1 MKNRGKLLRGIPVKK
16 IVSLLLSMLL
26 YAAIHAQDNF
36 YTISG
41 TITDQATNIPIP
53 GVSVYIEGSSSGS
66 VSDFDGN
73 YMFTASTTSGQYQL
87 TASSLGYATEKITIN
102 LDTNTEIIQNFKI
115 TEDLLSLD
123 EVIVTGS
130 SVGVNKRTLGNT
142 ISSVKSE
149 ELVNNGAIAID
160 QALAGKTTGALVQQ
174 NSGDPAGGISI
185 RLRGASTISGSSDPL
200 YIIDGVFVNNS
211 SNNLIDLGGNSQNR
225 LADINPNDIEK
236 IEIVKGAAAAA
247 IYGSRASNGVV
258 QIFTKRGKTG
268 KPKINFS
275 SSIRINELRKE
286 IDYNEVPLAWE
297 DPLDRNNLNTVPV
310 QRYNYQDEIF
320 TTAIGTETF
329 LSVSGGTDKT
339 KYFMSGSFLDNGGIV
354 RGTNFQRFSFKAN
367 VEQELASWLTA
378 NIGINYIRS
387 ESDDIPNGGINS
399 AYGAITGFLFSD
411 NTINPAPNDSGIYPV
426 TSPLVPATNPAEAV
440 NRFDFGQITNRT
452 ITNIG
457 FKAELTENL
466 SANYTL
472 GIDSYNQSGSAFI
485 PRENTSTQPDGFS
498 RRADINVFQ
507 YNSDLNF
514 NYNFNITS
522 AITSSTVFGG
532 SWQQEKNESVAI
544 SATGLV
550 PIVQVATTGTIL
562 EQGERK
568 TEISYWGTF
577 LQQTFGY
584 KEKLFIN
591 GAIRLDGA
599 SVFGKDERNQVFGK
613 ASVSYLISSEDFW
626 ADTFGNAINTFKLR
640 ASWGQ
645 AGNLTALG
653 FDDRLSIFDPISI
666 SGSNG
671 LVPNSKQGNE
681 NLAPERQDEIEF
693 GVDASFANNRIGL
706 EFTYYEQNVSDL
718 LLEREL
724 SPSTGFG
731 TRFEN
736 VGSLENKGFEVLLRL
751 TPIKNEDFSWDVTT
765 TFTKNENKI
774 TEVAGEQLTLD
785 DSFSTNFVIEGQPL
799 GVFYRQ
805 YYARNPD
812 GSLLLTVEGFPQLE
826 LGNADTQISQRDVD
840 GQPIGTSLNK
850 LIGDPNPEW
859 FGSLINEFSYK
870 NFGLRVQLDAVQGYD
885 IFNWNRRLLDNAIFG
900 GGVNAGRELAGEIPK
915 GTGGAQAGI
924 FEEFVEDGSFVKL
937 REITLSYNFTPKN
950 LGIDNLKISF
960 IGRNLISWDSYSGWD
975 PEINTAGQSNGVRG
989 FDFAGVP
996 IPRTYQISV
1005 NASF

>member
-1 MKNRGKLLRGIPVKK
+1 MRNRGKLLRGMPVKK
-16 IVSLLLSMLL
+16 IVSLLLFMIL
-26 YAAIHAQDNF
+26 YAAVHAQNNF

-41 TITDQATNIPIP
+41 TVTDQATGIPVP
-53 GVSVYIEGSSSGS
+53 GVSIYIEGSSSGS
-66 VSDFDGN
+66 VSDFDGK
-73 YMFTASTTSGQYQL
+73 YTFTASTTSGQYQL
-87 TASSLGYATEKITIN
+87 TASSLGYSTQKITIN
-102 LDTNTEIIQNFKI
+102 LGSETEIIQDFQI

-130 SVGVNKRTLGNT
+130 SFGVNKRTLGNA
-142 ISSVKSE
+142 ISSVKAE

-185 RLRGASTISGSSDPL
+185 RLRGASTIAGSSDPL

-211 SNNLIDLGGNSQNR
+211 SNDLIDLGGNSQNR

-247 IYGSRASNGVV
+247 IYGSRASNGVI

-268 KPKINFS
+268 KPRINFS
-275 SSIRINELRKE
+275 TSIRINELRKE
-286 IDYNEVPLAWE
+286 IDYNEVPLSWE
-297 DPLDRNNLNTVPV
+297 DPFDRNNLNTLPA
-310 QRYNYQDEIF
+310 QRYNYQDEIY
-320 TTAIGTETF
+320 TTATGTETF
-329 LSVSGGTDKT
+329 LSASGGTDKT
-339 KYFMSGSFLDNGGIV
+339 TYFMSGSFLDNGGIV
-354 RGTNFQRFSFKAN
+354 RGTNFQRFGFKVN
-367 VEQELASWLTA
+367 VEQKLADWITA
-378 NIGINYIRS
+378 NIGLNYIRS
-387 ESDDIPNGGINS
+387 ESEDMPNGGINS

-411 NTINPAPNDSGIYPV
+411 NSINPAPNESGVYPV
-426 TSPLVPATNPAEAV
+426 TSLLVPRTNPAEAV

-457 FKAELTENL
+457 FKAQLTDEL
-466 SANYTL
+466 SSNYTL
-472 GIDSYNQSGSAFI
+472 GIDSYNQSGKAFI

-498 RRADINVFQ
+498 RRADVNVFQ

-514 NYNFNITS
+514 SYNTNLSS
-522 AITSSTVFGG
+522 AITSSTVLGG
-532 SWQQEKNESVAI
+532 SWQYEKTESVAI

-550 PIVQVATTGTIL
+550 PIVQVPTAGEIL
-562 EQGERK
+562 TQGESR

-577 LQQTFGY
+577 LQQTFGF

-613 ASVSYLISSEDFW
+613 ASISYLISSEDFW
-626 ADTFGNAINTFKLR
+626 KDTFGSAINTFKLR

-653 FDDRLSIFDPISI
+653 FDSRLSVFDPISI

-671 LVPNSKQGNE
+671 LVPDTKQGNE
-681 NLAPERQDEIEF
+681 NVAPERQDEIEF
-693 GVDASFANNRIGL
+693 GIDASFINNRVGL
-706 EFTYYEQNVSDL
+706 EFTYYQQEVSDL

-736 VGSLENKGFEVLLRL
+736 IGSLENKGFEVLLRFA
-751 TPIKNEDFSWDVTT
+751 PFKGKDFSWDITT
-765 TFTKNENKI
+765 TFTKNEN
-774 TEVAGEQLTLD
+774 EVTDVPAEQIPLGG
-785 DSFSTNFVIEGQPL
+785 SFGTNFVIEGEPL

-812 GSLLLTVEGFPQLE
+812 GSLLLTPDGFPQVE
-826 LGNADTQISQRDVD
+826 RGDAATQTPIRDSN
-840 GQPIGTSLNK
+840 GQPSGSTLSK
-850 LIGDPNPEW
+850 VIGDPNPEW

-870 NFGLRVQLDAVQGYD
+870 NLGLRIQLDAVQGYD
-885 IFNWNRRLLDNAIFG
+885 VFNWNRRLLDNAIFG
-900 GGVNAGRELAGEIPK
+900 GGAQAGRELAGEIPK
-915 GTGGAQAGI
+915 GTGGVQAGI

-937 REITLSYNFTPKN
+937 REVALSYNFTPKS